1 MAKSSNKERAQRIN
15 AAHSLIKRNDTIAQ
29 AVNAMVSQYGISRRQ
44 AYRYIHEAQKIGTHI
59 PIPEPKIAFTVKLNP
74 NLIEKLRQYSIHY
87 GISLSQIVTLALET
101 FLRRGRQRGR
111 KQENIKK
118 DQA

>member
-1 MAKSSNKERAQRIN
+1 MVKSSNKERAQRIN
-15 AAHSLIKRNDTIAQ
+15 AAHTLIKKHDTIAQ
-29 AVNAMVSQYGISRRQ
+29 AVNAMVAQYGISKRQ

-59 PIPEPKIAFTVKLNP
+59 PIPESKIAFTVKLTP
-74 NLIEKLRQYSIHY
+74 NLIQELRQYSIQS

-101 FLRRGRQRGR
+101 FLRRGRGRGR
-111 KQENIKK
+111 KQENIKT

>member
-1 MAKSSNKERAQRIN
+1 MVKSSNKERARRIN

-29 AVNAMVSQYGISRRQ
+29 AVNAMVAQYSISRRQ
-44 AYRYIHEAQKIGTHI
+44 AYRYIHEAQKIGTQI
-59 PIPEPKIAFTVKLNP
+59 PIPEPKIAFTVKLTP
-74 NLIEKLRQYSIHY
+74 NLIQKLRQYSIQS

-101 FLRRGRQRGR
+101 FLRRGRRRGR
-111 KQENIKK
+111 KQENIKT